1 MRHLTMDVERA
12 RQLEREVKDKNQTI
26 GKLRHDAVIQQGH
39 LTEAMRRLREEN
51 SQNSVDM

>member
-1 MRHLTMDVERA
+1 MDMERA